1 MSLLQEVNSIGS
13 FISAKYPETMVYQL
27 QEPSVLENGV
37 FVIHLKE
44 EVRKIEVSQNML
56 VERQY
61 TITFYGNSAEQVI
74 STIEGLSRYMLSESI
89 VVPNLGSTRLL
100 KIESFTFQST
110 FKTEND
116 LLACTG
122 TILTQF
128 RESRKVEQTDKVSNI
143 TVRTL

>member
-13 FISAKYPETMVYQL
+13 FISTKYPETMVYQL

-44 EVRKIEVSQNML
+44 EVRRNEVSQNML

-61 TITFYGNSAEQVI
+61 TITFYGNRVEQVI
-74 STIEGLSRYMLSESI
+74 STIEGLSRYMMSESI
-89 VVPNLGSTRLL
+89 VVPNFESTRLL

-122 TILTQF
+122 TILTQV